1 MLCSCTLMA
10 TMSHLVTEDS
20 SQHLLKVRT
29 DIKNFPVWSS
39 AWKMGTNEQ
48 IHTMSRLK
56 ETVPFNLVLFCSSKS
71 QMNKLL
77 GSGKPF
83 FGVCVLVCVS
93 VCTYRYQ
100 STCTIVQ
107 NMPKTCIFSE
117 SVAL

>member
-1 MLCSCTLMA
+1 MFCSCTLMA
-10 TMSHLVTEDS
+10 KMSHLATEDS

-83 FGVCVLVCVS
+83 FGVCVCVYIQIS
-93 VCTYRYQ
+93 VYMYYCTKYAKNLHILRI
-100 STCTIVQ
+100 SS
-107 NMPKTCIFSE
+107 P
-117 SVAL
+117 LG